1 MNIQEEL
8 GQAFEELQRGTFLKS
23 GKRP

>member
-1 MNIQEEL
+1 MNTQEEL
-8 GQAFEELQRGTFLKS
+8 RQAFEELQRGTFLKS